1 MSNANLTNLELGVL
15 QELVWG
21 VIESLQTDGADR
33 AENPTFVAYCNLY
46 AKLGGTPPAPQEPE
60 LSETARQSATNLAD
74 DLIDAARNAG
84 EENE

>member
-1 MSNANLTNLELGVL
+1 MSHANLTNIELEVL
-15 QELVWG
+15 QELVWN
-21 VIESLQTDGADR
+21 VIDSIQSDGADR
-33 AENPTFVAYCNLY
+33 ADNPTFVAVSNLY

-84 EENE
+84 EEHE